1 MDGSPYTLDQ
11 LTGFL
16 AVVDEG
22 SFSAAGRRLGRV
34 QSAISYAVA
43 QLEQALGTRLF
54 DRSGK
59 SPSLTT
65 AGHRL
70 AAEARL
76 VVAQARELTECA
88 AQLRGGI
95 EPELRVV
102 VDVAYPQERLL
113 ALCTAFRD
121 RFPMTMLRLEL
132 GLLGD
137 AVDAVLRGDADLGAC
152 NLVGASPAEL
162 ALTYLG
168 SVHIVP
174 VCAAAHP
181 LATLPAPQRSA
192 VLAQH
197 TQIVHSE
204 RSGPRTAD
212 QGVIAARTW
221 RVTDLGAKAEL
232 IRRGVGWGSLP
243 DSFAAPYLA
252 RGELVRLLPER
263 WPSAGHEVW
272 IHAAVRKEH
281 TLGAA
286 GQWFRDALRLDGAEN
301 AGGANVQVMDA
312 RPAGNDRLR
321 QAKVTRR
328 AAGRPAARA
337 RGGRARA

>member
-1 MDGSPYTLDQ
+1 MEASPCTLDQ
-11 LTGFL
+11 LTTFL

-34 QSAISYAVA
+34 QSAVSYAVA
-43 QLEQALGTRLF
+43 QLEQALGSRLF
-54 DRSGK
+54 DRSRK
-59 SPSLTT
+59 TPTLTT

-76 VVAQARELTECA
+76 VIAQARELTECA

-102 VDVAYPQERLL
+102 VDVAYPHERLI
-113 ALCTAFRD
+113 AICTAFRD
-121 RFPMTMLRLEL
+121 RFPTTMLRLER
-132 GLLGD
+132 GLLRD
-137 AVDAVLRGDADLGAC
+137 AVDVVQRGDADLGAC

-162 ALTYLG
+162 TLTYLG
-168 SVHIVP
+168 SVHLVP
-174 VCAAAHP
+174 VCAASHP
-181 LATLPAPQRSA
+181 LAQLRAPQRSA

-197 TQIVHSE
+197 TQIVLSE
-204 RSGPRTAD
+204 RAGPRTAD

-221 RVTDLGAKAEL
+221 RVTDLATKAEL
-232 IRRGVGWGSLP
+232 LCRGVGWGSLP
-243 DSFAAPYLA
+243 DAFAAPYLA
-252 RGELVRLLPER
+252 RGDLVRLQPER

-281 TLGAA
+281 TLGPA
-286 GQWFRDALRLDGAEN
+286 GQWFRDELRLDAPED
-301 AGGANVQVMDA
+301 AGGASAGESA
-312 RPAGNDRLR
+312 RAPSGTTGGSRRL
-321 QAKVTRR
+321 TRR
-328 AAGRPAARA
+328 GAGRPAARP

>member
-1 MDGSPYTLDQ
+1 MSIADSPYTLDQ

-43 QLEQALGTRLF
+43 QLELSLGTHLF
-54 DRSGK
+54 DRSGRT
-59 SPSLTT
+59 PTLTT

-76 VVAQARELTECA
+76 VLAQARELAECA

-102 VDVAYPQERLL
+102 VDAAYPHDRLL
-113 ALCTAFRD
+113 AACMAFRE
-121 RFPMTMLRLEL
+121 RFPMTMLRLEI

-137 AVDAVLRGDADLGAC
+137 AVGVVMRGDADLGAC
-152 NLVGASPAEL
+152 NLVGTSPAEL
-162 ALTYLG
+162 QLTYLG

-174 VCAAAHP
+174 VCAADHP
-181 LATLPAPQRSA
+181 LARLKAPQRSA

-197 TQIVHSE
+197 TQIVLSE
-204 RSGPRTAD
+204 RSGPSTAD
-212 QGVIAARTW
+212 QGVISTRTW
-221 RVTDLGAKAEL
+221 RVTDLATKAEL
-232 IRRGVGWGSLP
+232 IRRGIGWGSLP
-243 DSFAAPYLA
+243 ESFAESFLT
-252 RGELVRLLPER
+252 RGELVRLQPER

-272 IHAAVRKEH
+272 IHAAVRKDH
-281 TLGAA
+281 TLGRAA
-286 GQWFRDALRLDGAEN
+286 QWFRDELRLDGAS
-301 AGGANVQVMDA
+301 AG
-312 RPAGNDRLR
+312 
-321 QAKVTRR
+321 
-328 AAGRPAARA
+328 ARA
-337 RGGRARA
+337 RRVNRAKK